1 MSLEGQQISHYRL
14 MRLLGS
20 GGMGEVYLAEDAP
33 IQRRVAIKTIQAEV
47 TPYPNAST
55 FQETTRLFQREARAI
70 AMLDHP
76 HILPLYDYGQTTIN
90 EATVSYLV
98 MPYRPE
104 GSLALWLRQQSS
116 SALVQGIPLHA
127 QDIVHLVSQAAG
139 ALQHAHDHQIIHQD
153 IKPANFLIRGNQEN
167 PNRPDLLLADFGI
180 ARFTTASASTS
191 RSIRGTPTYMAPE
204 QLEGLA
210 VPATDQ
216 YALAI
221 MTYEIL
227 TGYSPFQGGIGQVM
241 YQHLQVQPSPP
252 STHNPSLPADVDL
265 VILQA
270 LAKKPEERFHS
281 VSAFYHAFKQAMEGS
296 NATTIMGERIEP
308 IPDLRVV
315 LAISDIEAVRGTLR
329 NLTLPD
335 GRQVSIA
342 VPAGAYD
349 GQLIHLDGQDI
360 PSSSG
365 RAGAFLITLVITPSV
380 NRPTAANYE
389 PTVAALAPSSY
400 NQLNV
405 PSQRHS
411 RGLMVFLNVLV
422 LLVVVGSLGYA
433 FFYVTASK
441 QQTSINTSGTAL
453 THVSATTLVNPYTH
467 VGTLALNDPLKDNNQ
482 NVDWMTGTNQN
493 NATCEFVG
501 GAYQSS
507 QPLDGDFH
515 ACLALAT
522 DFGNFVFEVQMT
534 IVSGYSGGIIFR
546 ANHTNSTFYYY
557 RVGQDGSYNLRA
569 YVDSLID
576 HSHLLVSG
584 SSPSIYSGYNQANLI
599 AVVANGSSLGLYA
612 NHQLIANVNSN
623 EFSDGQ
629 IGVVAYNQG
638 GLATVVYSNARVWT
652 L

>member
-281 VSAFYHAFKQAMEGS
+281 VSA
-296 NATTIMGERIEP
+296 
-308 IPDLRVV
+308 
-315 LAISDIEAVRGTLR
+315 
-329 NLTLPD
+329 
-335 GRQVSIA
+335 
-342 VPAGAYD
+342 
-349 GQLIHLDGQDI
+349 
-360 PSSSG
+360 
-365 RAGAFLITLVITPSV
+365 
-380 NRPTAANYE
+380 
-389 PTVAALAPSSY
+389 
-400 NQLNV
+400 
-405 PSQRHS
+405 
-411 RGLMVFLNVLV
+411 
-422 LLVVVGSLGYA
+422 
-433 FFYVTASK
+433 
-441 QQTSINTSGTAL
+441 
-453 THVSATTLVNPYTH
+453 
-467 VGTLALNDPLKDNNQ
+467 
-482 NVDWMTGTNQN
+482 
-493 NATCEFVG
+493 
-501 GAYQSS
+501 
-507 QPLDGDFH
+507 
-515 ACLALAT
+515 
-522 DFGNFVFEVQMT
+522 
-534 IVSGYSGGIIFR
+534 
-546 ANHTNSTFYYY
+546 
-557 RVGQDGSYNLRA
+557 
-569 YVDSLID
+569 
-576 HSHLLVSG
+576 
-584 SSPSIYSGYNQANLI
+584 
-599 AVVANGSSLGLYA
+599 
-612 NHQLIANVNSN
+612 
-623 EFSDGQ
+623 
-629 IGVVAYNQG
+629 
-638 GLATVVYSNARVWT
+638 
-652 L
+652 